1 MKRQRIFSFAGR
13 RKCLL
18 LSLGGIALLSQ
29 LPRCSAAAAVEP
41 KQTTSQETG
50 AAGKTSTSGADTA
63 ETAGADAQQE
73 RTQTGQAKQNSVP
86 DYVLSYADN
95 QTGNYPTVQAARRFA
110 EQVNQETDGRI
121 EIRVYPNAELGD
133 EVSTVKQLI
142 FGGID
147 LCRSSLSSLAEYSAE
162 SIVLQM
168 PYLYEDRDHMW
179 RVLDGEVGNQV
190 KDSFQGTGLVP
201 LAWFD
206 AGVRNF
212 YTVEKPIDTLEDM
225 QGLRIRI
232 VPNSPLMEDMV
243 RQLGAEPVPIVYEA
257 VKDAIQT
264 GEIDG
269 AENNWSSYEAMDHDE
284 VAPYFMLDEHTRVP
298 ELMLASSSTWE
309 QLSPEDQATIQRCA
323 DAAGLYE
330 RELWTARERSA
341 REKCLREGTV
351 EIVLPERE
359 KKRFRDAVSPL
370 YKKYCGDYAELVEK
384 INEIRD

>member
-1 MKRQRIFSFAGR
+1 MKRQRIFSFIGR

-29 LPRCSAAAAVEP
+29 LPGCSAAAAVEP
-41 KQTTSQETG
+41 KQTTSQETD
-50 AAGKTSTSGADTA
+50 AAGKASTSGADTA
-63 ETAGADAQQE
+63 KTAGADAQQE
-73 RTQTGQAKQNSVP
+73 RTQTGQAKQKKVP

-95 QTGNYPTVQAARRFA
+95 QTRNYPTVQAARRFA
-110 EQVNQETDGRI
+110 EQVNKETDGRI

-133 EVSTVKQLI
+133 EVSTVQQLT

-147 LCRSSLSSLAEYSAE
+147 FCRCSLSNLSDYSEEA
-162 SIVLQM
+162 IVLQM
-168 PYLYEDRDHMW
+168 PYLYADQEHMW
-179 RVLDGEVGNQV
+179 RVLDGDIGAQV
-190 KDSFQGTGLVP
+190 KQSFQGSGMVALT
-201 LAWFD
+201 WFD

-212 YTVEKPIDTLEDM
+212 YTTDREIRSLEDM
-225 QGLRIRI
+225 QGLKIR
-232 VPNSPLMEDMV
+232 VQQSALAEDMV
-243 RQLGAEPVPIVYEA
+243 EALGAEAVPIVYEA
-257 VKDAIQT
+257 VKDALQT

-269 AENNWSSYEAMDHDE
+269 AENNWASYEAMEHDE
-284 VAPYFMLDEHTRVP
+284 IACNYTVDEHMRVP
-298 ELMLASSSTWE
+298 ELMLVSSATWE
-309 QLSPEDQATIQRCA
+309 QLSPDDQTTIQRCA

-330 RELWTARERSA
+330 RELWTAREASA

-370 YKKYCGDYAELVEK
+370 YKKYCGDYAELIDK

>member
-1 MKRQRIFSFAGR
+1 MKKQTIFSFRGR
-13 RKCLL
+13 RRCLL

-29 LPRCSAAAAVEP
+29 LPGCSTSVADTPKKASSQSTGDADVTPTSGTDAAGATDE
-41 KQTTSQETG
+41 QTNRPQTSQEG
-50 AAGKTSTSGADTA
+50 QKKTP
-63 ETAGADAQQE
+63 E
-73 RTQTGQAKQNSVP
+73 
-86 DYVLSYADN
+86 YVFSYADN

-110 EQVNQETDGRI
+110 DQVNQETDGRI

-133 EVSTVKQLI
+133 ELSAVRQVSY
-142 FGGID
+142 GGID
-147 LCRSSLSSLAEYSAE
+147 FCRCSLSNLSDYSE
-162 SIVLQM
+162 ETLVLQL

-179 RVLDGEVGNQV
+179 RVLDGEIGVQV
-190 KDSFQGTGLVP
+190 KDSFQGSGMVALS
-201 LAWFD
+201 WFD

-212 YTVEKPIDTLEDM
+212 YTTDEAIRCLEDM
-225 QGLRIRI
+225 QGMKIR
-232 VPNSPLMEDMV
+232 VQQAELAEDMV
-243 RQLGAEPVPIVYEA
+243 EALGAEAVPIVYEA
-257 VKDAIQT
+257 VKDALQT

-269 AENNWSSYEAMDHDE
+269 AENNWASYEAMQHDE
-284 VAPYFMLDEHTRVP
+284 IARYYTVDEHMRVP
-298 ELMLASSSTWE
+298 ELMLVNSATWE
-309 QLSPEDQATIQRCA
+309 QLSAEDQATIQRCA

-330 RELWTARERSA
+330 RELWTARETSA

>member
-1 MKRQRIFSFAGR
+1 MKRQRIFSFIGR

-29 LPRCSAAAAVEP
+29 LPGCSAAAAGEP

-50 AAGKTSTSGADTA
+50 AAGMTPTSGEDTA
-63 ETAGADAQQE
+63 KTAGADAQQE
-73 RTQTGQAKQNSVP
+73 RTQTGQAKQKKVP

-110 EQVNQETDGRI
+110 EQVNKETDGRI

-133 EVSTVKQLI
+133 EVSTVQQLT

-147 LCRSSLSSLAEYSAE
+147 FCRCSLSNLSDYSEEA
-162 SIVLQM
+162 IVLQM
-168 PYLYEDRDHMW
+168 PYLYADQEHMW
-179 RVLDGEVGNQV
+179 RVLDGDIGAQV
-190 KDSFQGTGLVP
+190 KQSFQGSGM
-201 LAWFD
+201 LALTWFD

-212 YTVEKPIDTLEDM
+212 YTTDREIRSLEDM
-225 QGLRIRI
+225 QGLKIR
-232 VPNSPLMEDMV
+232 VQQSALAEDMV
-243 RQLGAEPVPIVYEA
+243 EALGAEAVPIVYEA
-257 VKDAIQT
+257 VKDALQT

-269 AENNWSSYEAMDHDE
+269 AENNWASYEAMEHDE
-284 VAPYFMLDEHTRVP
+284 IARNYTVDEHMRVP
-298 ELMLASSSTWE
+298 ELMLVSSATWE
-309 QLSPEDQATIQRCA
+309 QLSPEDQETIQRCA

-330 RELWTARERSA
+330 RELWTAREASA
-341 REKCLREGTV
+341 REKCLREGSV
-351 EIVLPERE
+351 EIVLSERE

>member
-1 MKRQRIFSFAGR
+1 MKRQTIFSFRGR
-13 RKCLL
+13 RRCLL

-29 LPRCSAAAAVEP
+29 LPGC
-41 KQTTSQETG
+41 
-50 AAGKTSTSGADTA
+50 STSVADTPKKA
-63 ETAGADAQQE
+63 SAQSTGDAGVVSTAGADAAGTTDAQTNQSQTSQE
-73 RTQTGQAKQNSVP
+73 KRKKVP
-86 DYVLSYADN
+86 EYVFSYADN

-110 EQVNQETDGRI
+110 DQVNQETDGRI

-133 EVSTVKQLI
+133 EDSTVRQVSY
-142 FGGID
+142 GGID
-147 LCRSSLSSLAEYSAE
+147 FCRCSLSNLPDYSE
-162 SIVLQM
+162 ETLVLQL

-179 RVLDGEVGNQV
+179 RVLDGEIGVQV
-190 KDSFQGTGLVP
+190 KDSLQGSGMVALS
-201 LAWFD
+201 WFD

-212 YTVEKPIDTLEDM
+212 YTTDEAIRCLEDM
-225 QGLRIRI
+225 QGMKIR
-232 VPNSPLMEDMV
+232 VQQAELAEDMV
-243 RQLGAEPVPIVYEA
+243 EALGAEAVPIVYEA
-257 VKDAIQT
+257 VKDALQT

-269 AENNWSSYEAMDHDE
+269 AENNWASYEAMHHDE
-284 VAPYFMLDEHTRVP
+284 IARYYTVDEHMRVP
-298 ELMLASSSTWE
+298 ELMLVSSATWE
-309 QLSPEDQATIQRCA
+309 QLSAEDQATIQRCA

-330 RELWTARERSA
+330 RELWTARETSA

>member
-1 MKRQRIFSFAGR
+1 MKKQTIFSFRGR

-18 LSLGGIALLSQ
+18 LSLSGIVLLSQ
-29 LPRCSAAAAVEP
+29 LPGCSTAVADMP
-41 KQTTSQETG
+41 KKAGAQMTG
-50 AAGKTSTSGADTA
+50 GAGVAPISGADTA
-63 ETAGADAQQE
+63 GTADAQTNRAQTSQE
-73 RTQTGQAKQNSVP
+73 KQKKAP
-86 DYVLSYADN
+86 EYVFSYADN

-110 EQVNQETDGRI
+110 EQVKQETDGRI

-133 EVSTVKQLI
+133 EVSAARQI
-142 FGGID
+142 SYGGID
-147 LCRSSLSSLAEYSAE
+147 FCRCSLSNLSDYSE
-162 SIVLQM
+162 ETLVLQL

-179 RVLDGEVGNQV
+179 RVLDGDIGAQV
-190 KDSFQGTGLVP
+190 KDSFQGSGMVALS
-201 LAWFD
+201 WFD

-212 YTVEKPIDTLEDM
+212 YTTEEAIRCLEDM
-225 QGLRIRI
+225 QGMKIR
-232 VPNSPLMEDMV
+232 VQQAELAEDMV
-243 RQLGAEPVPIVYEA
+243 EALGAEAVPIVYEA
-257 VKDAIQT
+257 VKDALQT

-269 AENNWSSYEAMDHDE
+269 AENNWASYEAMHHDE
-284 VAPYFMLDEHTRVP
+284 IARYYTVDEHMRVP
-298 ELMLASSSTWE
+298 ELMLVSSATWE
-309 QLSPEDQATIQRCA
+309 QLSAEDQATIQRCA

-330 RELWTARERSA
+330 RELWTARETSA

>member
-1 MKRQRIFSFAGR
+1 MKRQRIFSFIGR

-29 LPRCSAAAAVEP
+29 LPGCSAAAAVEP
-41 KQTTSQETG
+41 KQTTSQETD
-50 AAGKTSTSGADTA
+50 AAGKASTSGADTA
-63 ETAGADAQQE
+63 KTAGADAQQE
-73 RTQTGQAKQNSVP
+73 RTQTGQAKQKKVP

-110 EQVNQETDGRI
+110 EQVNKETDGRI

-133 EVSTVKQLI
+133 EVSTVQQLT

-147 LCRSSLSSLAEYSAE
+147 FCRCSLSNLSDYSEEA
-162 SIVLQM
+162 IVLQM
-168 PYLYEDRDHMW
+168 PYLYADQEHMW
-179 RVLDGEVGNQV
+179 RVLDGDIGAQV
-190 KDSFQGTGLVP
+190 KQSFQGSGMVALT
-201 LAWFD
+201 WFD

-212 YTVEKPIDTLEDM
+212 YTTDREIRSLEDM
-225 QGLRIRI
+225 QGLKIR
-232 VPNSPLMEDMV
+232 VQQSALAEDMV
-243 RQLGAEPVPIVYEA
+243 EALGAEAVPIVYEA
-257 VKDAIQT
+257 VKDALQT

-269 AENNWSSYEAMDHDE
+269 AENNWASYEAMEHDE
-284 VAPYFMLDEHTRVP
+284 IACNYTVDEHMRVP
-298 ELMLASSSTWE
+298 ELMLVSSATWE
-309 QLSPEDQATIQRCA
+309 QLSPDDQTTIQRCA

-330 RELWTARERSA
+330 RELWTAREASA

-370 YKKYCGDYAELVEK
+370 YKKHCGDYAELIDK

>member
-1 MKRQRIFSFAGR
+1 MKRQTIFSFRGR

-18 LSLGGIALLSQ
+18 LSLGGVVLLSQ
-29 LPRCSAAAAVEP
+29 LPGCSTAAADASKKASSQSTGGAGVALTASADAAGITDA
-41 KQTTSQETG
+41 QTNQSQTSQERQR
-50 AAGKTSTSGADTA
+50 K
-63 ETAGADAQQE
+63 
-73 RTQTGQAKQNSVP
+73 VP
-86 DYVLSYADN
+86 EYVFSYADN

-110 EQVNQETDGRI
+110 DQVNQETDGRI

-133 EVSTVKQLI
+133 EDSTVRQVSY
-142 FGGID
+142 GGID
-147 LCRSSLSSLAEYSAE
+147 FCRCSLSNLPDYSE
-162 SIVLQM
+162 ETLVLQL

-179 RVLDGEVGNQV
+179 RVLDGEIGAQV
-190 KDSFQGTGLVP
+190 KDSFQGSGMVALS
-201 LAWFD
+201 WFD

-212 YTVEKPIDTLEDM
+212 YTTDEAIHCLEDM
-225 QGLRIRI
+225 QGMKIR
-232 VPNSPLMEDMV
+232 VQQAELAEDMV
-243 RQLGAEPVPIVYEA
+243 EALGAEAVPIVYEA
-257 VKDAIQT
+257 VKDALQT

-269 AENNWSSYEAMDHDE
+269 AENNWASYEAMQHDE
-284 VAPYFMLDEHTRVP
+284 IARYYTVDEHMRVP
-298 ELMLASSSTWE
+298 ELMLVSSATWE
-309 QLSPEDQATIQRCA
+309 QLSAEDQATIQRCA

-330 RELWTARERSA
+330 RELWTARETSA

>member
-1 MKRQRIFSFAGR
+1 MKRQTIFSFRGR

-18 LSLGGIALLSQ
+18 LSLGGVVLLSQ
-29 LPRCSAAAAVEP
+29 LPGCSTAAADAS
-41 KQTTSQETG
+41 KKASSQSTEG
-50 AAGKTSTSGADTA
+50 AGVVS
-63 ETAGADAQQE
+63 TAGADAAGTTDAQTNQSQTSQE
-73 RTQTGQAKQNSVP
+73 KRKKVP
-86 DYVLSYADN
+86 EYVFSYADN

-110 EQVNQETDGRI
+110 EQVKQETDGRI

-133 EVSTVKQLI
+133 EVSAARQI
-142 FGGID
+142 SYGGID
-147 LCRSSLSSLAEYSAE
+147 FCRCSLSNLSDYSE
-162 SIVLQM
+162 ETLVLQL

-179 RVLDGEVGNQV
+179 RVLDGDIGAQV
-190 KDSFQGTGLVP
+190 KDSFQGSGMVALS
-201 LAWFD
+201 WFD

-212 YTVEKPIDTLEDM
+212 YTTEEAIRCLENM
-225 QGLRIRI
+225 QGMKIR
-232 VPNSPLMEDMV
+232 VQQAELAEDMV
-243 RQLGAEPVPIVYEA
+243 EALGAEAVPIVYEA
-257 VKDAIQT
+257 VKDALQT

-269 AENNWSSYEAMDHDE
+269 AENNWASYEAMRHDE
-284 VAPYFMLDEHTRVP
+284 IARYYTVDEHMRVP
-298 ELMLASSSTWE
+298 ELMLVSRATWE
-309 QLSPEDQATIQRCA
+309 QLSAEDQATIQRCA

-330 RELWTARERSA
+330 RELWTARETSA

>member
-1 MKRQRIFSFAGR
+1 MKRQTIFSFRGR
-13 RKCLL
+13 RRCLL

-29 LPRCSAAAAVEP
+29 LLGCSTSVADTPKKASAQSTGDADVTPTSGTDAAGTTDA
-41 KQTTSQETG
+41 QTNRPQTSQEG
-50 AAGKTSTSGADTA
+50 QKKTP
-63 ETAGADAQQE
+63 E
-73 RTQTGQAKQNSVP
+73 
-86 DYVLSYADN
+86 YVFSYADN

-110 EQVNQETDGRI
+110 DQVNRETDGRI

-133 EVSTVKQLI
+133 EVSAVQQVSY
-142 FGGID
+142 GGID
-147 LCRSSLSSLAEYSAE
+147 FCRCSLSNLSDYSE
-162 SIVLQM
+162 ETLVLQL

-179 RVLDGEVGNQV
+179 RVLDGEIGEQV
-190 KDSFQGTGLVP
+190 KDSFQESGMVALS
-201 LAWFD
+201 WFD

-212 YTVEKPIDTLEDM
+212 YTTDEAIRCLEDM
-225 QGLRIRI
+225 QGMKIR
-232 VPNSPLMEDMV
+232 VQQAELAEDMV
-243 RQLGAEPVPIVYEA
+243 EALGAEAVPIVYEA
-257 VKDAIQT
+257 VKDALQT

-269 AENNWSSYEAMDHDE
+269 AENNWASYEAMHHDE
-284 VAPYFMLDEHTRVP
+284 IARYYTVDEHMRVP
-298 ELMLASSSTWE
+298 ELMLVSSATWE
-309 QLSPEDQATIQRCA
+309 QLSAEDQVTIQRCA

-330 RELWTARERSA
+330 RELWTARETSA

>member
-1 MKRQRIFSFAGR
+1 MKRQRIFSFIGR

-29 LPRCSAAAAVEP
+29 LPGCSAAAAGEP

-50 AAGKTSTSGADTA
+50 AAGMTPTSGEDTA
-63 ETAGADAQQE
+63 KTAGADAQQE
-73 RTQTGQAKQNSVP
+73 RTQTGQAKQKKVP

-110 EQVNQETDGRI
+110 EQVNKETDGRI

-133 EVSTVKQLI
+133 EVSTVQQLT

-147 LCRSSLSSLAEYSAE
+147 FCRFYLSYLLYYRD
-162 SIVLQM
+162 VGFVVQM
-168 PYLYEDRDHMW
+168 PYLYADQKHMW
-179 RVLDGEVGNQV
+179 RVLDGDIGAQV
-190 KDSFQGTGLVP
+190 KQSFQGSGM
-201 LAWFD
+201 LALTWFD

-212 YTVEKPIDTLEDM
+212 YTTDREIRSLEDM
-225 QGLRIRI
+225 QGLKIR
-232 VPNSPLMEDMV
+232 VQQSALAEDMV
-243 RQLGAEPVPIVYEA
+243 EALGAEAVPIVYEA
-257 VKDAIQT
+257 VKDALQT

-269 AENNWSSYEAMDHDE
+269 AENNWASYEAMEHDE
-284 VAPYFMLDEHTRVP
+284 IARNYTVDEHMRVP
-298 ELMLASSSTWE
+298 ELMLVSSATWE
-309 QLSPEDQATIQRCA
+309 QLSPEDQETIQRCA

-330 RELWTARERSA
+330 RELWTAREASA
-341 REKCLREGTV
+341 REKCLREGSV
-351 EIVLPERE
+351 EIVLSERE

>member
-1 MKRQRIFSFAGR
+1 MKRQTIFSFRGR

-18 LSLGGIALLSQ
+18 LSLGGVVLLSQ
-29 LPRCSAAAAVEP
+29 LPGCSTAAADASKKASGAGVASTASADAAGITDA
-41 KQTTSQETG
+41 QTNQSQTSQERQR
-50 AAGKTSTSGADTA
+50 K
-63 ETAGADAQQE
+63 
-73 RTQTGQAKQNSVP
+73 VP
-86 DYVLSYADN
+86 EYVFSYADN

-110 EQVNQETDGRI
+110 DQVNQETDGRI

-133 EVSTVKQLI
+133 EDSTVRQVSY
-142 FGGID
+142 GGID
-147 LCRSSLSSLAEYSAE
+147 FCRCSLSNLPDYSE
-162 SIVLQM
+162 ETLVLQL

-179 RVLDGEVGNQV
+179 RVLDGEIGVQV
-190 KDSFQGTGLVP
+190 KDSLQGSGMVALS
-201 LAWFD
+201 WFD

-212 YTVEKPIDTLEDM
+212 YTTDEAIRCLEDM
-225 QGLRIRI
+225 QGMKIR
-232 VPNSPLMEDMV
+232 VQQAELAEDMV
-243 RQLGAEPVPIVYEA
+243 EALGAEAVPIVYEA
-257 VKDAIQT
+257 VKDALQT

-269 AENNWSSYEAMDHDE
+269 AENNWASYEAMQHDE
-284 VAPYFMLDEHTRVP
+284 IARYYTVDEHMRVP
-298 ELMLASSSTWE
+298 ELMLVSSATWE
-309 QLSPEDQATIQRCA
+309 QLSAEDQATIQRCA

-330 RELWTARERSA
+330 RELWTARETSA

>member
-1 MKRQRIFSFAGR
+1 MKRQRIFSFIGR

-29 LPRCSAAAAVEP
+29 LPGCSAAAAVEP
-41 KQTTSQETG
+41 KQTTSQETD
-50 AAGKTSTSGADTA
+50 AAGKASTSGADTA
-63 ETAGADAQQE
+63 KTAGADAQQE
-73 RTQTGQAKQNSVP
+73 RTQTGQAKQKKVP

-110 EQVNQETDGRI
+110 EQVNKETDGRI

-133 EVSTVKQLI
+133 EVSTVQQLT

-147 LCRSSLSSLAEYSAE
+147 FCRCSLSNLSDYSEEA
-162 SIVLQM
+162 IVLQM
-168 PYLYEDRDHMW
+168 PYLYADQEHMW
-179 RVLDGEVGNQV
+179 RVLDGDIGAQV
-190 KDSFQGTGLVP
+190 KQSFQGSGMVALT
-201 LAWFD
+201 WFD

-212 YTVEKPIDTLEDM
+212 YTTDREIRSLEDM
-225 QGLRIRI
+225 QGLKIR
-232 VPNSPLMEDMV
+232 VQQSALAEDMV
-243 RQLGAEPVPIVYEA
+243 EALGAEAVPIVYEA
-257 VKDAIQT
+257 VKDALQT

-269 AENNWSSYEAMDHDE
+269 AENNWASYEAMEHDE
-284 VAPYFMLDEHTRVP
+284 IACNYTVDEHMRVP
-298 ELMLASSSTWE
+298 ELMLVSSATWE
-309 QLSPEDQATIQRCA
+309 QLSPDDQTTIQRCA

-330 RELWTARERSA
+330 RELWTAREASA
-341 REKCLREGTV
+341 QEKCLREGTV

-370 YKKYCGDYAELVEK
+370 YKKYCGDYAELIDK

>member
-1 MKRQRIFSFAGR
+1 MKRQTIFSFRGR
-13 RKCLL
+13 RRCLL

-29 LPRCSAAAAVEP
+29 LPGCSTSVADAPKKASAQSTGDVDLTPTSGTDAAWTTDA
-41 KQTTSQETG
+41 QTNRPQTSQEG
-50 AAGKTSTSGADTA
+50 QKKTP
-63 ETAGADAQQE
+63 E
-73 RTQTGQAKQNSVP
+73 
-86 DYVLSYADN
+86 YVFSYADN

-110 EQVNQETDGRI
+110 DQVNRETDGRI

-133 EVSTVKQLI
+133 ELSAVRQVSY
-142 FGGID
+142 GGID
-147 LCRSSLSSLAEYSAE
+147 FCRCSLSNLSDYSE
-162 SIVLQM
+162 ETLVLQL

-179 RVLDGEVGNQV
+179 RVLDGEIGEQV
-190 KDSFQGTGLVP
+190 KDSFQGSGMVALS
-201 LAWFD
+201 WFD

-212 YTVEKPIDTLEDM
+212 YTTDEAIRCLEDM
-225 QGLRIRI
+225 QGMKIR
-232 VPNSPLMEDMV
+232 VQQAELAEDMV
-243 RQLGAEPVPIVYEA
+243 EALGAEAVPIVYEA
-257 VKDAIQT
+257 VKDALQT

-269 AENNWSSYEAMDHDE
+269 AENNWASYEAMQHDE
-284 VAPYFMLDEHTRVP
+284 IARYYTVDEHMRVP
-298 ELMLASSSTWE
+298 ELMLVNSATWE
-309 QLSPEDQATIQRCA
+309 QLSAEDQATIQRCA

-330 RELWTARERSA
+330 RELWTARETSA

>member
-1 MKRQRIFSFAGR
+1 MKRQTIFSFRGR

-18 LSLGGIALLSQ
+18 LSLGGVVLLSQ
-29 LPRCSAAAAVEP
+29 LPGCSTAAADASKKASSQSTVGAGVASTASADAAGTTDV
-41 KQTTSQETG
+41 QTNQSQTSQERQR
-50 AAGKTSTSGADTA
+50 K
-63 ETAGADAQQE
+63 
-73 RTQTGQAKQNSVP
+73 VP
-86 DYVLSYADN
+86 EYVFSYADN

-110 EQVNQETDGRI
+110 DQVNQETDGRI

-133 EVSTVKQLI
+133 EDSTVRQVSY
-142 FGGID
+142 GGID
-147 LCRSSLSSLAEYSAE
+147 FCRCSLSNLPDYSE
-162 SIVLQM
+162 ETLVLQL

-179 RVLDGEVGNQV
+179 RVLDGEIGVQV
-190 KDSFQGTGLVP
+190 KDSLQGSGMVALS
-201 LAWFD
+201 WFD

-212 YTVEKPIDTLEDM
+212 YTTDEAIRCLEDM
-225 QGLRIRI
+225 QGMKIR
-232 VPNSPLMEDMV
+232 VQQAELAEDMV
-243 RQLGAEPVPIVYEA
+243 EALGAEAVPIVYEA
-257 VKDAIQT
+257 VKDALQT

-269 AENNWSSYEAMDHDE
+269 AENNWASYEAMQHDE
-284 VAPYFMLDEHTRVP
+284 IARYYTVDEHMRVP
-298 ELMLASSSTWE
+298 ELMLVSSATWE
-309 QLSPEDQATIQRCA
+309 QLSAEDQATIQRCA

-330 RELWTARERSA
+330 RELWTARETSA

>member
-1 MKRQRIFSFAGR
+1 MKRQTIFSFRGR

-18 LSLGGIALLSQ
+18 LSLGGVVLLSQ
-29 LPRCSAAAAVEP
+29 LPGCSTAAADASKKASSQSTGGAGVASTESADAAGITDA
-41 KQTTSQETG
+41 QTNQSQTSQERQR
-50 AAGKTSTSGADTA
+50 K
-63 ETAGADAQQE
+63 
-73 RTQTGQAKQNSVP
+73 VP
-86 DYVLSYADN
+86 EYVFSYADN

-110 EQVNQETDGRI
+110 DQVNQETDGRI

-133 EVSTVKQLI
+133 EDSTVRQVSY
-142 FGGID
+142 GGID
-147 LCRSSLSSLAEYSAE
+147 FCRCSLSNLPDYSE
-162 SIVLQM
+162 ETLVLQL

-179 RVLDGEVGNQV
+179 RVLDGEIGVQV
-190 KDSFQGTGLVP
+190 KDSLQGSGMVALS
-201 LAWFD
+201 WFD

-212 YTVEKPIDTLEDM
+212 YTTDEAIRCLEDM
-225 QGLRIRI
+225 QGMKIR
-232 VPNSPLMEDMV
+232 VQQAELAEDMV
-243 RQLGAEPVPIVYEA
+243 EALGAEAVPIVYEA
-257 VKDAIQT
+257 VKDALQT

-269 AENNWSSYEAMDHDE
+269 AENNWASYEAMQHDE
-284 VAPYFMLDEHTRVP
+284 IARYYTVDEHMRVP
-298 ELMLASSSTWE
+298 ELMLVSSATWE
-309 QLSPEDQATIQRCA
+309 QLSAEDQATIQRCA

-330 RELWTARERSA
+330 RELWTARETSA

>member
-1 MKRQRIFSFAGR
+1 MKRQTIFSFRGR

-18 LSLGGIALLSQ
+18 WSLCGVVLLSQ
-29 LPRCSAAAAVEP
+29 LPGCSTAAADASKKASSQSTGGAGVASTASADAAGTTDA
-41 KQTTSQETG
+41 QTNQSQTSQERQR
-50 AAGKTSTSGADTA
+50 K
-63 ETAGADAQQE
+63 
-73 RTQTGQAKQNSVP
+73 VP
-86 DYVLSYADN
+86 EYVFSYADN

-110 EQVNQETDGRI
+110 DQVNQETDGRI

-133 EVSTVKQLI
+133 EDSTVRQVSY
-142 FGGID
+142 GGID
-147 LCRSSLSSLAEYSAE
+147 FCRCSLSNLPDYSE
-162 SIVLQM
+162 ETLVLQL

-179 RVLDGEVGNQV
+179 RVLDGEIGVQV
-190 KDSFQGTGLVP
+190 KDSLQGSGMVALS
-201 LAWFD
+201 WFD

-212 YTVEKPIDTLEDM
+212 YTTDEAIRCLEDM
-225 QGLRIRI
+225 QGMKIR
-232 VPNSPLMEDMV
+232 VQQAELAEDMV
-243 RQLGAEPVPIVYEA
+243 EALGAEAVPIVYEA
-257 VKDAIQT
+257 VKDALQT

-269 AENNWSSYEAMDHDE
+269 AENNWASYEAMQHDE
-284 VAPYFMLDEHTRVP
+284 IARYYTVDEHMRVP
-298 ELMLASSSTWE
+298 ELMLVSSATWE
-309 QLSPEDQATIQRCA
+309 QLSAEDQATIQRCA

-330 RELWTARERSA
+330 RELWTARETSA

>member
-1 MKRQRIFSFAGR
+1 MKRQTIFSFRGR

-18 LSLGGIALLSQ
+18 LSLGGVVLLSQ
-29 LPRCSAAAAVEP
+29 LPGCSTAAADVSKKAS
-41 KQTTSQETG
+41 SQSTEG
-50 AAGKTSTSGADTA
+50 AGVAS
-63 ETAGADAQQE
+63 TAGADAAGTTDAQTNQSQTSQE
-73 RTQTGQAKQNSVP
+73 KRKKVP
-86 DYVLSYADN
+86 EYVFSYADN

-110 EQVNQETDGRI
+110 DQVNQETDGRI

-133 EVSTVKQLI
+133 EDSTVRQVSY
-142 FGGID
+142 GGID
-147 LCRSSLSSLAEYSAE
+147 FCRCSLSNLPDYSE
-162 SIVLQM
+162 ETLVLQL

-179 RVLDGEVGNQV
+179 RVLDGEIGVQV
-190 KDSFQGTGLVP
+190 KDSLQGSGMVALS
-201 LAWFD
+201 WFD

-212 YTVEKPIDTLEDM
+212 YTTDKAIRCLEDM
-225 QGLRIRI
+225 QGMKIR
-232 VPNSPLMEDMV
+232 VQQAELAEDMV
-243 RQLGAEPVPIVYEA
+243 EALGAEAVPIVYEA
-257 VKDAIQT
+257 VKDALQT

-269 AENNWSSYEAMDHDE
+269 AENNWASYEAMHHDE
-284 VAPYFMLDEHTRVP
+284 IARYYTVDEHMRVP
-298 ELMLASSSTWE
+298 ELMLVSSATWE
-309 QLSPEDQATIQRCA
+309 QLSAEDQATIQRCA

-330 RELWTARERSA
+330 RELWTARETSA

>member
-1 MKRQRIFSFAGR
+1 MKRQTIFSFRGR

-18 LSLGGIALLSQ
+18 LSLGGVVLLSQ
-29 LPRCSAAAAVEP
+29 LPGCSTAAADAS
-41 KQTTSQETG
+41 KKASSQSTEG
-50 AAGKTSTSGADTA
+50 AGVAPISGADTA
-63 ETAGADAQQE
+63 GTADAQTNRAQTSQE
-73 RTQTGQAKQNSVP
+73 KQKKAP
-86 DYVLSYADN
+86 EYVFSYADN

-110 EQVNQETDGRI
+110 EQVKQETDGRI

-133 EVSTVKQLI
+133 EVSAARQI
-142 FGGID
+142 SYGGID
-147 LCRSSLSSLAEYSAE
+147 FCRCSLSNLSDYSE
-162 SIVLQM
+162 ETLVLQL

-179 RVLDGEVGNQV
+179 RVLDGEIGAQV
-190 KDSFQGTGLVP
+190 KDSFQGSGMVALS
-201 LAWFD
+201 WFD

-212 YTVEKPIDTLEDM
+212 YTTEEAIRCLEDM
-225 QGLRIRI
+225 QGMKIR
-232 VPNSPLMEDMV
+232 VQQAELAEDMV
-243 RQLGAEPVPIVYEA
+243 EALGAEAVPIVYEA
-257 VKDAIQT
+257 VKDALQT

-269 AENNWSSYEAMDHDE
+269 AENNWASYEAMQHDE
-284 VAPYFMLDEHTRVP
+284 IARYYTVDEHMRVP
-298 ELMLASSSTWE
+298 ELMLVNSATWE
-309 QLSPEDQATIQRCA
+309 QLSEEDQATIQRCA

-330 RELWTARERSA
+330 RELWTARETSA

>member
-1 MKRQRIFSFAGR
+1 MKRQRIFSFIGR

-29 LPRCSAAAAVEP
+29 LPGCSAAAAGEP

-50 AAGKTSTSGADTA
+50 AAGMTPTSGEDTA
-63 ETAGADAQQE
+63 KTAGADAQQE
-73 RTQTGQAKQNSVP
+73 RTQTGQAKQKSVP

-110 EQVNQETDGRI
+110 EQVNEETDGRI

-133 EVSTVKQLI
+133 EVSTVRQLS

-168 PYLYEDRDHMW
+168 PYLYKDRDHMW
-179 RVLDGEVGNQV
+179 RVLDGEVGEQV

-212 YTVEKPIDTLEDM
+212 YTVDKSIETLEDM

-232 VPNSPLMEDMV
+232 VPNSSLMEDMV
-243 RQLGAEPVPIVYEA
+243 KVLGAEPVPIVYEA
-257 VKDAIQT
+257 VKDAMQT

-269 AENNWSSYEAMDHDE
+269 AENNWSSYETMDHDE
-284 VAPYFMLDEHTRVP
+284 VAPFFTLDEHTRVP
-298 ELMLASSSTWE
+298 ELMLMSSSTWE
-309 QLSPEDQATIQRCA
+309 QLSPEDRATIQRCA

-330 RELWTARERSA
+330 RELWTARETSA

-351 EIVLPERE
+351 EIELSERE

>member
-1 MKRQRIFSFAGR
+1 MKKQRIFSFIGR

-18 LSLGGIALLSQ
+18 LSLSGIALLSQ
-29 LPRCSAAAAVEP
+29 LPGCSAAAVRQNPSSSQDATEAGR
-41 KQTTSQETG
+41 TSDFGTD
-50 AAGKTSTSGADTA
+50 AAKTADTDSP
-63 ETAGADAQQE
+63 TK
-73 RTQTGQAKQNSVP
+73 RTQTGQATRKKVP

-110 EQVNQETDGRI
+110 EQVNKETDGRI

-133 EVSTVKQLI
+133 EVSTVQQLT

-147 LCRSSLSSLAEYSAE
+147 FCRCSLSNLSDYSE
-162 SIVLQM
+162 ETLVLQL
-168 PYLYEDRDHMW
+168 PYLYENQEHMW
-179 RVLDGEVGNQV
+179 QVLDGDIGAQV
-190 KDSFQGTGLVP
+190 KQSFRGSGM
-201 LAWFD
+201 LALTWFD

-212 YTVEKPIDTLEDM
+212 YTTDREIRALEDM
-225 QGLRIRI
+225 QGLKIR
-232 VPNSPLMEDMV
+232 VQQSALAEDMV
-243 RQLGAEPVPIVYEA
+243 EALGAEAVPIVYEA
-257 VKDAIQT
+257 VKDALQT

-269 AENNWSSYEAMDHDE
+269 AENNWASYEAMEHDE
-284 VAPYFMLDEHTRVP
+284 IARNYTVDEHMRVP
-298 ELMLASSSTWE
+298 ELMLVSSATWE
-309 QLSPEDQATIQRCA
+309 QLSPDDQTTIQRCA

-330 RELWTARERSA
+330 RELWTAREASA

-351 EIVLPERE
+351 EIELPEQE

>member
-1 MKRQRIFSFAGR
+1 MKRQTIFSFRGR

-18 LSLGGIALLSQ
+18 LSLGGVVLLSQ
-29 LPRCSAAAAVEP
+29 LPGCSTAAADAS
-41 KQTTSQETG
+41 KKASSQSTGGAGAASTARADAAGITDAQTNQSQTSQERQR
-50 AAGKTSTSGADTA
+50 K
-63 ETAGADAQQE
+63 
-73 RTQTGQAKQNSVP
+73 VP
-86 DYVLSYADN
+86 EYVFSYADN

-110 EQVNQETDGRI
+110 DQVNQETDGRI

-133 EVSTVKQLI
+133 EDSTVRQVSY
-142 FGGID
+142 GGID
-147 LCRSSLSSLAEYSAE
+147 FCRCSLSNLPDYSE
-162 SIVLQM
+162 ETLVLQL

-179 RVLDGEVGNQV
+179 RVLDGEIGVQV
-190 KDSFQGTGLVP
+190 KDSLQGSGMVALS
-201 LAWFD
+201 WFD

-212 YTVEKPIDTLEDM
+212 YTTDEAIRCLEDM
-225 QGLRIRI
+225 QGMKIR
-232 VPNSPLMEDMV
+232 VQQAELAEDMV
-243 RQLGAEPVPIVYEA
+243 EALGAEAVPIVYEA
-257 VKDAIQT
+257 VKDALQT

-269 AENNWSSYEAMDHDE
+269 AENNWASYEAMQHDE
-284 VAPYFMLDEHTRVP
+284 IARYYTVDEHMRVP
-298 ELMLASSSTWE
+298 ELMLVSSATWE
-309 QLSPEDQATIQRCA
+309 QLSAEDQATIQRCA

-330 RELWTARERSA
+330 RELWTARETSA

>member
-1 MKRQRIFSFAGR
+1 MKKQTIFSFRGR
-13 RKCLL
+13 RRCLL

-29 LPRCSAAAAVEP
+29 LPGCSTAATDASKKASSQSAGDVDVTPTSGTDAAWTTDA
-41 KQTTSQETG
+41 QTNRPQTSQE
-50 AAGKTSTSGADTA
+50 
-63 ETAGADAQQE
+63 
-73 RTQTGQAKQNSVP
+73 GQKKP
-86 DYVLSYADN
+86 PEYVFSYADN

-110 EQVNQETDGRI
+110 DQVNRETDGRI

-133 EVSTVKQLI
+133 EVSAVQQVSY
-142 FGGID
+142 GGID
-147 LCRSSLSSLAEYSAE
+147 FCRCSLSNLSDYSE
-162 SIVLQM
+162 ETLVLQL

-179 RVLDGEVGNQV
+179 RVLDGEIGEQV
-190 KDSFQGTGLVP
+190 KDSFQESGMVALS
-201 LAWFD
+201 WFD

-212 YTVEKPIDTLEDM
+212 YTTDEAIRCLEDM
-225 QGLRIRI
+225 QGMKIR
-232 VPNSPLMEDMV
+232 VQQAELAEDMV
-243 RQLGAEPVPIVYEA
+243 EALGAEAVPIVYEA
-257 VKDAIQT
+257 VKDALQT

-269 AENNWSSYEAMDHDE
+269 AENNWASYEAMHHDE
-284 VAPYFMLDEHTRVP
+284 IARYYTVDEHMRVP
-298 ELMLASSSTWE
+298 ELMLVSSATWE
-309 QLSPEDQATIQRCA
+309 QLSAEDQATIQRCA

-330 RELWTARERSA
+330 RELWTARETSA